1 VNDGA
6 QGVDEA
12 VWRWLERS
20 REVGFLG
27 PGPVDAH
34 VEHALGFAEV
44 VGAPPTSVVDLGSG
58 GGVPGLVLASVWPD
72 TRVVLLDS
80 MERRTAFLSEAV
92 QGLGWH
98 GRVEVVRTRAE
109 VAGRDKSFRGWHDA
123 VVSRSF
129 GAPSVTAECA
139 APLLRVGGRLVVSEP
154 PEETG
159 ERWPSDGLATLGL
172 ALQERRTA
180 TNRAGYAVL
189 VQEAPCSVKFP
200 RREGVPTKRP
210 LW

>member
-1 VNDGA
+1 MNDGV

-44 VGAPPTSVVDLGSG
+44 VGEPPASVVDLGSG
-58 GGVPGLVLASVWPD
+58 GGVPGLVLAAVWPD
-72 TRVVLLDS
+72 TRFVLLDS
-80 MERRTAFLSEAV
+80 MERRTAFLGEAV
-92 QGLGWH
+92 QGLGWD

-109 VAGRDKSFRGWHDA
+109 VAGRDDTFRGWHDV

-129 GAPSVTAECA
+129 GPPAVTAECA

-154 PEETG
+154 PEQAG
-159 ERWPSDGLATLGL
+159 ERWPADGLATLGL
-172 ALQERRTA
+172 GTPQRLTA
-180 TNRAGYAVL
+180 ENGAGYVVL